1 MRINRT
7 RSQLKNQVLSFDYNT
22 NLNTSLNYGNID
34 LLIKRSI
41 IKGSFDKI
49 FFYKLLK
56 KESRGFDNIFFL
68 LDKKQLSL
76 KAFFLYGNSKFNIE
90 SFTIITLND
99 CISSFNN
106 LILKN
111 DNFKNV
117 FLYQTFKTPY
127 LRKYKI
133 NDNVIKTFIE
143 HILNIIKL
151 KKELFFNLVNENFK
165 KMRIKDIY

>member
-1 MRINRT
+1 MRINKT
-7 RSQLKNQVLSFDYNT
+7 RNMLNNQIFSFNYNQK
-22 NLNTSLNYGNID
+22 LNTSLTYDNIET
-34 LLIKRSI
+34 LIKRSI
-41 IKGSFDKI
+41 IKGYFDKV

-56 KESRGFDNIFFL
+56 KESKGFNNIFFS
-68 LDKKQLSL
+68 LDKKSLSL
-76 KAFFLYGNSKFNIE
+76 KAFFIYGNSKFNIY
-90 SFTIITLND
+90 SFEILNLNE

-127 LRKYKI
+127 LRKYRI
-133 NDNVIKTFIE
+133 NNTIIKTFIE
-143 HILNIIKL
+143 HILNIIKI
-151 KKELFFNLVNENFK
+151 KKELFFKLVTENFK

>member
-1 MRINRT
+1 MKINKT
-7 RSQLKNQVLSFDYNT
+7 RNQLKNQIISFNYN
-22 NLNTSLNYGNID
+22 NSLNTSLNCCNID
-34 LLIKRSI
+34 ILVKRSI

-56 KESRGFDNIFFL
+56 RESKGFNNIFFS
-68 LDKKQLSL
+68 LDKKNLSL
-76 KAFFLYGNSKFNIE
+76 KAFFLFGNSKFNIY
-90 SFTIITLND
+90 SFEIINLNN

-133 NDNVIKTFIE
+133 NTDVINVFIE
-143 HILNIIKL
+143 HVLNTVKIK
-151 KKELFFNLVNENFK
+151 KALFFKLVYKNFK